1 MQTRKILVLIF
12 ITIISAST
20 TFAQNNTHGLVNWL
34 TLEEAEKKAKESPKP
49 ILIDVYTDWCGWCK
63 YMIKTTYSDPQVAGY
78 INNNFYPV
86 AFNAETKDTIVW
98 QGTTYY
104 NKEASQRPTHQL
116 AYKLLGNNLSYPTTV
131 FMTGDFQNTSV
142 VPGYLEAKTIAPI
155 LVYYNEKLFTQA
167 NINEYMAYFDSTFN
181 KKPVLKK
188 EVKWYGMQEALE
200 LNKQHPKKIF
210 VHLEENNCV
219 TCRVMDSTTYRHPV
233 VADYLNENFYPV
245 RFHVMSKDT
254 LEILNQKLV
263 NTGSY
268 HQLAT
273 AALKEQ
279 FKFPAILF
287 FNERNE
293 LIMPVP
299 QYFTP
304 QNMEPVL
311 HYFKNDK
318 YTQMPFPDFLK
329 DFKGQVK

>member
-1 MQTRKILVLIF
+1 
-12 ITIISAST
+12 
-20 TFAQNNTHGLVNWL
+20 
-34 TLEEAEKKAKESPKP
+34 
-49 ILIDVYTDWCGWCK
+49 
-63 YMIKTTYSDPQVAGY
+63 
-78 INNNFYPV
+78 
-86 AFNAETKDTIVW
+86 
-98 QGTTYY
+98 
-104 NKEASQRPTHQL
+104 
-116 AYKLLGNNLSYPTTV
+116 
-131 FMTGDFQNTSV
+131 
-142 VPGYLEAKTIAPI
+142 
-155 LVYYNEKLFTQA
+155 
-167 NINEYMAYFDSTFN
+167 
-181 KKPVLKK
+181 
-188 EVKWYGMQEALE
+188 
-200 LNKQHPKKIF
+200 LNKQHPRKIF

-299 QYFTP
+299 QYF
-304 QNMEPVL
+304 
-311 HYFKNDK
+311 
-318 YTQMPFPDFLK
+318 
-329 DFKGQVK
+329 